1 MGSGVSLHR
10 ITSGWIA
17 IWFDPESKSMKKQI
31 TKSELWKPS
40 EMVMQNVMKN
50 YKSDH
55 AAAIA
60 NQAIDYA
67 RFRSRLCDGVKR

>member
-1 MGSGVSLHR
+1 MGGRFSLHR

-17 IWFDPESKSMKKQI
+17 IWFDPRAESMKKQI
-31 TKSELWKPS
+31 TKSELWQPS
-40 EMVMQNVMKN
+40 EMVMQNVRKN

-60 NQAIDYA
+60 NQALDYA